1 MEELSGWAGGLA
13 GMEEDNRFRAQRSG
27 VGGGDGWLRRLG
39 RRSQMQGSETTSR
52 DEAQAR
58 VLLRPGASGREVVKS
73 PEPVVT
79 AGLGRVPCARVR
91 RRSPGHWGSW
101 GTPWVPGR
109 SCKAA

>member
-1 MEELSGWAGGLA
+1 
-13 GMEEDNRFRAQRSG
+13 
-27 VGGGDGWLRRLG
+27 
-39 RRSQMQGSETTSR
+39 MQGSGTTCR
-52 DEAQAR
+52 DEAQAP

-73 PEPVVT
+73 REPVVT